1 MSDLEALLE
10 RLTALPEDQ
19 KKAVVAETIAA
30 TKDAKFVPNPGPQAD
45 AWFSKADELFYGGAA
60 GAGKS
65 ALLAGLAVEAHTKS
79 IIFRREYP
87 QIRGLVDEVARIL
100 GTREGYNGQD
110 KVWKLP
116 GTDKVLEFGSVPHED
131 DKEKYQGRAHDLKGF
146 DEITAFTESQYR
158 FLIGWARS
166 TDPNQ
171 RVRVVCAGN
180 PPMTAEGAWVI
191 KYWAPW
197 LDPTHPNPAKP
208 GELRWFT
215 TVNGED
221 VEVDG
226 PGPHDIGGKL
236 VRARSRTFIPGRLED
251 NPELLSSGYA
261 ATLEAMP
268 EPMRTMLRE
277 GRFDVAAKDADFQVI
292 PTAWIIAAQ
301 NRWEPRPPQG
311 VMMTAMG
318 FDPAGG
324 GRDDA
329 ALAYRYGGWV
339 GELVVAKGEETA
351 DGSSMAA
358 LLMKHRRDACPVV
371 IDMGGGYGGAVAMR
385 LEDNQVEYVKFNGA
399 VASAARTK
407 DGSLGFVNRRA
418 EAYWRFREALDPDQP
433 GGSVIALPPDPE
445 LRADL
450 AAPTWSLKPNGI
462 VLESKED
469 LRKRLGRSPGK
480 GDAVVYAL
488 AMGDQ
493 AVKRQAKRGAM
504 GRMPEV
510 NVGYAG
516 LKARYA
522 GRR

>member
-1 MSDLEALLE
+1 MSDLDEILRRLGAL
-10 RLTALPEDQ
+10 EDNQ
-19 KKAVVAETIAA
+19 KQAVVADALAA
-30 TKDAKFVPNPGPQAD
+30 TKGAKFIPNPGPQVR
-45 AWFSKADELFYGGAA
+45 AWLSEADELFYGGAA

-65 ALLAGLAVEAHTKS
+65 ALLAGLAVENHSKS
-79 IIFRREYP
+79 ILFRREYP

-100 GTREGYNGQD
+100 RTRDGYNGQE

-116 GTDKVLEFGSVPHED
+116 DGKILEFGSVPHED
-131 DKEKYQGRAHDLKGF
+131 DKEKYQGRAHSFVGF
-146 DEITAFTESQYR
+146 DEITHFTESQYR
-158 FLIGWARS
+158 FLIGWNRS
-166 TDPNQ
+166 TDPNE
-171 RVRVVCAGN
+171 RCRVVVAGN
-180 PPMTAEGAWVI
+180 PPMTAEGAWVV
-191 KYWAPW
+191 KYWGPW

-208 GELRWFT
+208 GDLRWFT
-215 TVNGED
+215 TLNGED

-226 PGPHDIGGKL
+226 PGPHEIDGRL

-251 NPELLSSGYA
+251 NPELMSSGYA

-301 NRWEPRPPQG
+301 NRWQPRPPQG
-311 VMMTAMG
+311 IMMTAMG

-324 GRDDA
+324 GSDQA
-329 ALAYRYGGWV
+329 VLAYRYGGWV
-339 GELVVAKGEETA
+339 GELVAVKGEDTA

-358 LLMKHRRDACPVV
+358 LLMKHRRDNAAVV
-371 IDMGGGYGGAVAMR
+371 VDMGGGYGGAVSMR
-385 LEDNQVEYVKFNGA
+385 LQDNGIEPVKFNGA
-399 VASAARTK
+399 TASAARTK
-407 DGSLGFVNRRA
+407 DGSLGFVNKRA
-418 EAYWRFREALDPDQP
+418 EAWWALRQELDPDQP

>member
-1 MSDLEALLE
+1 VSQLDEILA
-10 RLTALPEDQ
+10 RFGALPEDKQ
-19 KKAVVAETIAA
+19 KAVVADAFAA
-30 TKDAKFVPNPGPQAD
+30 TKEAKFIPNPGPQQE

-65 ALLAGLAVEAHTKS
+65 ALLAGLAVENHTKS

-110 KVWKLP
+110 RVWKL
-116 GTDKVLEFGSVPHED
+116 GGDKVLEFGSVQHED
-131 DKEKYQGRAHDLKGF
+131 DKEKYQGRAHDFKGF

-166 TDPNQ
+166 TKDDQ
-171 RVRVVCAGN
+171 RVRIVCAGN

-197 LDPTHPNPAKP
+197 LDPTYPYPAKP

-215 TVNGED
+215 TIDGKD

-226 PGPHDIGGKL
+226 RGPHEIDGR
-236 VRARSRTFIPGRLED
+236 VVTARSRTFIPGKLED
-251 NPELLSSGYA
+251 NPELLNSGYA

-277 GRFDVAAKDADFQVI
+277 GRFDVAARDADFQVI
-292 PTAWIIAAQ
+292 PTRWIIEAQ
-301 NRWEPRPPQG
+301 NRWTERPPTG
-311 VMMTAMG
+311 VLMTAMG

-324 GRDDA
+324 GSDQA
-329 ALAYRYGGWV
+329 VIAYRYGGWIGNLIAV
-339 GELVVAKGEETA
+339 EGAETA

-358 LLMKHRRDACPVV
+358 LVMKHRRDNAPVV
-371 IDMGGGYGGAVAMR
+371 VDMGGGYGGAVSMR
-385 LEDNQVEYVKFNGA
+385 FDDNGVSHTKFNGA
-399 VASAARTK
+399 TASAARTK
-407 DGSLGFVNRRA
+407 DGTLAFVNRRA
-418 EAYWRFREALDPDQP
+418 EAWWKCREELDPDQP

-450 AAPTWSLKPNGI
+450 SAPTWSLRPNGI
-462 VLESKED
+462 LIESKDD

-480 GDAVVYAL
+480 GDAVVMAL

-493 AVKRQAKRGAM
+493 AVKRQMKRGAF
-504 GRMPEV
+504 GQMPQV
-510 NVGYAG
+510 NVGHAAI
-516 LKARYA
+516 KARYK
-522 GRR
+522 GR